1 MKKIFILAII
11 AVLGLSVTSC
21 GNRKAQEAQEETVE
35 AVDSTAV
42 EVVDS
47 TAVETPVDS
56 TLVAE

>member
-1 MKKIFILAII
+1 MKKIFILAVI

-21 GNRKAQEAQEETVE
+21 KCTRTQEVQEEV
-35 AVDSTAV
+35 V
-42 EVVDS
+42 EVVDT

>member
-21 GNRKAQEAQEETVE
+21 KCTRTQEPVQEEVVE
-35 AVDSTAV
+35 VADSTAV
-42 EVVDS
+42 D
-47 TAVETPVDS
+47 TPVDS

>member
-11 AVLGLSVTSC
+11 AVLGLSVSSC
-21 GNRKAQEAQEETVE
+21 RGPKAQDVQEE
-35 AVDSTAV
+35 AV

>member
-11 AVLGLSVTSC
+11 AVLGLSVASC
-21 GNRKAQEAQEETVE
+21 KGPKVQEAQEEVVE
-35 AVDSTAV
+35 AF

-47 TAVETPVDS
+47 TAVEAPVDS

>member
-21 GNRKAQEAQEETVE
+21 KCTKTQAPVEEEV
-35 AVDSTAV
+35 V

>member
-11 AVLGLSVTSC
+11 AVLGLSATSC
-21 GNRKAQEAQEETVE
+21 KCTREQDVQEEAVE
-35 AVDSTAV
+35 VVDSTA
-42 EVVDS
+42 VDS

>member
-21 GNRKAQEAQEETVE
+21 KCTRTQATEEEVVE
-35 AVDSTAV
+35 AVDTTAV
-42 EVVDS
+42 ADTV
-47 TAVETPVDS
+47 AVDS

>member
-11 AVLGLSVTSC
+11 AVLCLSVTSC
-21 GNRKAQEAQEETVE
+21 KCTKTQDVQEEV
-35 AVDSTAV
+35 V

-47 TAVETPVDS
+47 TAVEAPVDS

>member
-11 AVLGLSVTSC
+11 ALLGLSVTSC

-35 AVDSTAV
+35 
-42 EVVDS
+42 VVDS
-47 TAVETPVDS
+47 LAVEAPVDS

>member
-11 AVLGLSVTSC
+11 AVLGLSVASC
-21 GNRKAQEAQEETVE
+21 KGPKTQEAQEE
-35 AVDSTAV
+35 AV

-47 TAVETPVDS
+47 TAVEAPVDS

>member
-21 GNRKAQEAQEETVE
+21 KCTREQDVQEEV
-35 AVDSTAV
+35 V

-47 TAVETPVDS
+47 TAVEAPVDS

>member
-21 GNRKAQEAQEETVE
+21 KCTRTQDVQEEVVE
-35 AVDSTAV
+35 VVDSTA
-42 EVVDS
+42 VDS

-56 TLVAE
+56 TLVVE

>member
-21 GNRKAQEAQEETVE
+21 GNRKAQEAQEE
-35 AVDSTAV
+35 AV

-47 TAVETPVDS
+47 TAVDSTAVEAPVDS